1 LMNMVSSSAAKS
13 GLTIKDM
20 GEDIE
25 AGGSD
30 HESFWAK
37 GVPAVMFHTG
47 IHADVHQVTDDESKI
62 DYDKMEQI
70 TKLVFQ
76 LGYTVA
82 NQRERFKV
90 DKLPD
95 EVSGL

>member
-1 LMNMVSSSAAKS
+1 MISASAAKS
-13 GLTIKDM
+13 SIKVIDK
-20 GEDIE
+20 GSDIE

-47 IHADVHQVTDDESKI
+47 IHADVHQVTDDEAKI

-70 TKLVFQ
+70 TKMVFH

-82 NQRERFKV
+82 NLKERFTVEKS
-90 DKLPD
+90 PD
-95 EVSGL
+95 QE